1 MGGIGLISRGFSYM
15 RRYRKVFIRS
25 MLTVVSIF
33 VRDISIRL
41 REVKVSFDFYGVRY
55 IDST

>member
-15 RRYRKVFIRS
+15 RRYIRVFLPYVL
-25 MLTVVSIF
+25 MVVSIF

-41 REVKVSFDFYGVRY
+41 RVVMMSFGFYGVRY
-55 IDST
+55 INST